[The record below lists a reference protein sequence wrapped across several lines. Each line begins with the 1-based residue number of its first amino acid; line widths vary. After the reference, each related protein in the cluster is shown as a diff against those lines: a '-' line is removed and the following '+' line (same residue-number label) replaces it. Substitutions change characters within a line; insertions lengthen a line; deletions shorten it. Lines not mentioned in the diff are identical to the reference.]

1 MNNDVSIGFIGAG
14 NMASA
19 LAGGMIANG
28 RAPQS
33 IMLSDL
39 NHEQLKQVAN
49 SLNVTTCNTN
59 MDIVTQCPIIVL
71 AVKPQ
76 VMQSVVTEL
85 RDSLQAQKPLLISI
99 AAGITL
105 DKLEHWLGS
114 SLPMVRC
121 MPNTPA
127 LVRQGASALYANK
140 VVNEQQ
146 KKLAQTIFEA
156 VGHVEWLD
164 QEEHIDIVTA
174 LSGSGP
180 AYFFLMLE
188 AMIKAAVDQGLDEA
202 CARQLAIQTAIG
214 ASMMAQQSDVDIGV
228 LRQRVT
234 SPKGTTEAA
243 LKSFAANHYDDI
255 VKQAMDAARHRSIEL
270 SRE

>member
-28 RAPQS
+28 RQAQS
-33 IMLSDL
+33 IMLSDINQQQL
-39 NHEQLKQVAN
+39 QQVADSLKIKACKDNHELVA
-49 SLNVTTCNTN
+49 
-59 MDIVTQCPIIVL
+59 QCDVIVL

-76 VMQSVVTEL
+76 VMQTVVTEL
-85 RDSLQAQKPLLISI
+85 QNSLQAQKPLLISI

-105 DKLEHWLGS
+105 DKLEQWLGRP
-114 SLPMVRC
+114 LPMVRC

-127 LVRQGASALYANK
+127 LLRQGASALYANK
-140 VVNEQQ
+140 VVNEEQ
-146 KKLAQTIFEA
+146 KQLAETILKA

-164 QEEHIDIVTA
+164 REEHIDIVTA

-188 AMIKAAVDQGLDEA
+188 AMIKAAVEQGLDA
-202 CARQLAIQTAIG
+202 TCAKQLAIQTAIG
-214 ASMMAQQSDVDIGV
+214 AGLMAQQSDVDIHV
-228 LRQRVT
+228 LRERVT

-243 LKSFAANHYDDI
+243 LNSFAANHYDDI